1 MYQGQAYM
9 ILNWRQNPEIQ
20 ILSVPA
26 PMTMTMTVRETGYE
40 GGAL

>member
-1 MYQGQAYM
+1 MYQGQAYK
-9 ILNWRQNPEIQ
+9 ILNWRQNPETQ

-26 PMTMTMTVRETGYE
+26 PMMVRETGYE